1 MKFSVVGFLV
11 GAICG
16 LILYGVGTS
25 LVAFASSG
33 LVFGLAALLLW
44 WYITTH
50 WTGPEI

>member
-16 LILYGVGTS
+16 LILYGVGIS

-44 WYITTH
+44 WYITVNWH
-50 WTGPEI
+50 GPEI